1 MQVHCNPGCC
11 CVPAGD
17 YRNERLKTEE
27 PPLAPLADGVLTV
40 AQIVAINVVLSGDN
54 ALVIALTAQQLPT
67 PLRRKA
73 VFWGS
78 ALAVILQVVFAILV
92 ARLLEVPGLR
102 LAGALALLMIARKL
116 ISDPRDEAQSS
127 ATTRSVL
134 GAVLAILVANLAMSF
149 DNVVAV
155 GAISHGFPALIAVGV
170 LVSAVMLLA
179 ASSIVVTLIE
189 RYRWM
194 TSAGAALL
202 ACTAAGM
209 ICEEPILAGSLPFE
223 SQAAAAMPTESMT
236 PSAATMLDERT
247 SYAQPVI
254 AGAAHGITERLTLK
268 WSVAVYALAIS
279 LCFAK
284 FRWWHAEPGFVPQPD
299 HDAAVVAC
307 VPE

>member
-1 MQVHCNPGCC
+1 
-11 CVPAGD
+11 
-17 YRNERLKTEE
+17 
-27 PPLAPLADGVLTV
+27 LTV

-54 ALVIALTAQQLPT
+54 ALVIALTAQQLPAA
-67 PLRRKA
+67 LRRRA
-73 VFWGS
+73 LLWGS
-78 ALAVILQVVFAILV
+78 AFAVLLQVVFAMMV

-116 ISDPRDEAQSS
+116 ISE
-127 ATTRSVL
+127 TREETRAAASTKSIL

-170 LVSAVMLLA
+170 LVSAAMLLA
-179 ASSIVVTLIE
+179 ASSIVVALIE

-194 TSAGAALL
+194 TTAGAALL

-223 SQAAAAMPTESMT
+223 SQAVAAGTAGPMT
-236 PSAATMLDERT
+236 DTLATTPVGEQTGD
-247 SYAQPVI
+247 SQPVI
-254 AGAAHGITERLTLK
+254 AATAHGITERLTLK
-268 WSVAVYALAIS
+268 WSVAVYVLAIS
-279 LCFAK
+279 LCFANL
-284 FRWWHAEPGFVPQPD
+284 RWWSTNSAVSPRPESDG
-299 HDAAVVAC
+299 AVVAC

>member
-1 MQVHCNPGCC
+1 
-11 CVPAGD
+11 
-17 YRNERLKTEE
+17 
-27 PPLAPLADGVLTV
+27 LTV

-54 ALVIALTAQQLPT
+54 ALVIALTAQKLPA
-67 PLRRKA
+67 PLRRRA
-73 VFWGS
+73 VLWGS
-78 ALAVILQVVFAILV
+78 AFAVILQVVFAMMV

-116 ISDPRDEAQSS
+116 ISETRDETRAAVSS
-127 ATTRSVL
+127 KSIL
-134 GAVLAILVANLAMSF
+134 GAVLTILVANLAMSF

-170 LVSAVMLLA
+170 LVSAAMLLA
-179 ASSIVVTLIE
+179 ASSIVVALIE

-194 TSAGAALL
+194 TTAGAALL

-223 SQAAAAMPTESMT
+223 SQAAAAGLVESMPNPTATT
-236 PSAATMLDERT
+236 PIDERPGD
-247 SYAQPVI
+247 SQPVI
-254 AGAAHGITERLTLK
+254 AATAHGITERLTLK

-279 LCFAK
+279 LCFANL
-284 FRWWHAEPGFVPQPD
+284 RWWSTNAAFATLPEDGG
-299 HDAAVVAC
+299 AVVAS